1 MGISGERINY
11 NIGTR
16 TYVRYNNSRIATWSY
31 YIFVEQSQSILSR
44 YWRWKLTL
52 ELGECIKDAFDASL
66 EEYMK
71 SKDYISEKQRTTE
84 KLKTFRAGLSDIQQQ
99 QVNEI
104 IDAIS
109 DDNSKLASEAYMHGV
124 VEGIALRGKVIG

>member
-1 MGISGERINY
+1 MNKIKLTIEQMFDIITLGSLPGVIIFLLNRASQ
-11 NIGTR
+11 
-16 TYVRYNNSRIATWSY
+16 YV
-31 YIFVEQSQSILSR
+31 SR

-52 ELGECIKDAFDASL
+52 ELEECIKDAFDASL

-71 SKDYISEKQRTTE
+71 SKDYIAERQKTTE

-99 QVNEI
+99 QFNEI

>member
-44 YWRWKLTL
+44 DWRWKLTL

-71 SKDYISEKQRTTE
+71 SKDYIAERQKTTE

-99 QVNEI
+99 QFNEI

>member
-1 MGISGERINY
+1 ME
-11 NIGTR
+11 
-16 TYVRYNNSRIATWSY
+16 
-31 YIFVEQSQSILSR
+31 
-44 YWRWKLTL
+44 L
-52 ELGECIKDAFDASL
+52 EECIKDAFDASL

-71 SKDYISEKQRTTE
+71 SKDYIAERQRTTE

-99 QVNEI
+99 QFNEI

-109 DDNSKLASEAYMHGV
+109 DDNSKLASEAYMQGV

>member
-1 MGISGERINY
+1 ME
-11 NIGTR
+11 
-16 TYVRYNNSRIATWSY
+16 
-31 YIFVEQSQSILSR
+31 
-44 YWRWKLTL
+44 L
-52 ELGECIKDAFDASL
+52 EECIKDAFDASL

-71 SKDYISEKQRTTE
+71 SKDYISERQRTTE

-99 QVNEI
+99 QFNEI

-109 DDNSKLASEAYMHGV
+109 DDNSKLASETYMHGV

>member
-1 MGISGERINY
+1 ME
-11 NIGTR
+11 
-16 TYVRYNNSRIATWSY
+16 
-31 YIFVEQSQSILSR
+31 
-44 YWRWKLTL
+44 L
-52 ELGECIKDAFDASL
+52 EECIKDAFDASL

-71 SKDYISEKQRTTE
+71 SKDYISERQRTTE
-84 KLKTFRAGLSDIQQQ
+84 KLIQQQ
-99 QVNEI
+99 QFNEI